1 MKYACAVIAGR
12 AVLGV
17 RRIAMGARKWISG
30 SMVAGVLVLSAAT
43 TQASSA
49 LAQSG
54 QSVAVVGDAPMI
66 GGVKPIRRDEA
77 HSMPE
82 PATGALMLAGGLTLA
97 ARKYWRS
104 RRQARETKGD
114 Q

>member
-1 MKYACAVIAGR
+1 
-12 AVLGV
+12 
-17 RRIAMGARKWISG
+17 MGARKWISG

-49 LAQSG
+49 LAQS
-54 QSVAVVGDAPMI
+54 VDVVGDAPII
-66 GGVKPIRRDEA
+66 GGVKPIQRDEA

-104 RRQARETKGD
+104 RRQARTTKGD